1 MPEKIKEIRVKN
13 EETFKYSDESFNQMG
28 NIHLMGGNMGVQGAG
43 QTLYYHS
50 NPSYTNHQSL
60 YHHRVQAGVSSVEN
74 QNHDFEDFLN
84 LVTFKDYFV
93 FYIKI

>member
-28 NIHLMGGNMGVQGAG
+28 NIHLMGGNMGVPGAG
-43 QTLYYHS
+43 QTSYYHN
-50 NPSYTNHQSL
+50 NPNYTNHQSL
-60 YHHRVQAGVSSVEN
+60 YHHRIQAGLSSVEN

-84 LVTFKDYFV
+84 LVTFKAYFV
-93 FYIKI
+93 FHIKI